1 MPDYHQRV
9 SYSIVEWLPIYIWNM
24 FCMDDIWFGL
34 RSGQLIMC
42 MFWRWIRVEWSIK
55 TIFILCY
62 SNNNYDNYYLGSGNS
77 FKYLWMIVSV
87 NRLPLRYMICPFHS
101 LSWICFLWDMGICR
115 MNNCVSFDW
124 IIKLTIALL
133 LNITF
138 SCIVNIWSE

>member
-1 MPDYHQRV
+1 MSYPICIKSLLSMPDYHQRV

-87 NRLPLRYMICPFHS
+87 NRLPLRYMICPFNRCPEFVFYGIWAYVV
-101 LSWICFLWDMGICR
+101 WITVFH
-115 MNNCVSFDW
+115 
-124 IIKLTIALL
+124 LT
-133 LNITF
+133 
-138 SCIVNIWSE
+138 E